1 MITYGVTAR
10 AAKAVYKELIGNGD
24 PVALLVLKTLWPLPD
39 AVIRQAARNVRRVVV
54 VEMNLGQYV
63 HEIERLLPKQRIDFI
78 GQMNG
83 QLITPKK
90 IAERIVNG

>member
-1 MITYGVTAR
+1 
-10 AAKAVYKELIGNGD
+10 
-24 PVALLVLKTLWPLPD
+24 
-39 AVIRQAARNVRRVVV
+39 
-54 VEMNLGQYV
+54 MNLGQYV